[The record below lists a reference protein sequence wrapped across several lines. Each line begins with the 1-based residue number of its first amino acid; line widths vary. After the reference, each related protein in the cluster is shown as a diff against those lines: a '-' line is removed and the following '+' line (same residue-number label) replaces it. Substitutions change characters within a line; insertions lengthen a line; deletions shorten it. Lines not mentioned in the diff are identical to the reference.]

1 MSLYSYVIVYDWNMQ
16 LNMDDKQ
23 IQTLEQVKQFV
34 VSSQTTEFRGINT
47 NEKYHC
53 TEDVSKKFKYA
64 VVLIWIT
71 I

>member
-16 LNMDDKQ
+16 LNMDDKEL
-23 IQTLEQVKQFV
+23 QTLEQVKQIV
-34 VSSQTTEFRGINT
+34 DSSQGIEFNGLNLK
-47 NEKYHC
+47 EKYHW